1 MDYKDTIN
9 LPKTDFPMKANLS
22 EKELEI
28 LKKWEGLYEKL
39 RAQRKGKQLFVLH
52 DGPPYA
58 NGNIHI
64 GHALNKIL
72 KDIICKV
79 ALIEGFDVDYK
90 PGWDCHGLPIEQQVE
105 KELKA
110 KKINKES
117 MPKDEFRRLCR
128 EYASKF
134 VSIQKEEFLRLGVLG
149 DWENPYLTMDPKY
162 EAQEVREI
170 GRCLQ
175 NGVLYKGNKP
185 VYWCIYDKTAEA
197 EAEVEY
203 KEKKDIS
210 IYVRFELLKQSENV
224 LRQKLDLPDKPIS
237 IVIWTTTPW
246 TLPANLG
253 VMSSEDIEYV
263 VVEEDNYLLL
273 LEKQSQYVKNKE
285 FIASLKGKELTGLE
299 YQHPFI
305 ERTGK
310 IYPSEF
316 VEAGTGTGFVHMAP
330 GHGMEDYIVGLR
342 YGLEPFSPVDESG
355 RFTEEAPEFIRGLNV
370 FEANTVI
377 IEHLKQTGFL
387 LKEEEILHSYPHCW
401 RCKNPVIYRAT
412 PQWFI
417 GVDRAIT
424 SHFASCED
432 EKIDTSDVKKLQ
444 NKSIREK
451 AIEETYN
458 VKWVP
463 KTGQN
468 RMLSMLQNRPDWCI
482 SRQRFWGVPI
492 TIFYCKRCGEPLLES
507 HIFEHVAKIFESSP
521 YGADEWFKKDEKELL
536 PPDTVCKKCGSKD
549 FVKETDILDVWFD
562 SGSSHASVLRPRG
575 IEKADVYLEGS
586 DQHRGWFQASLL
598 ESIASY
604 GEAPFKSVV
613 THGFTVDEK
622 GHKMSKSQGNVISPL
637 EIIKEYGADILRL
650 WVISED
656 YTEDIKLGKSILKR
670 LAEDYKKIRN
680 TLRYCLGNLY
690 DFKYEF
696 SIAPDKLHH
705 FDRYMYAYASKVFEE
720 LFSFYKNYQYHRFYH
735 RLMEFVSID
744 LSALYFDV
752 LKDRLYMYKSGS
764 FERLSAQTVL
774 YFLLKNLTIL
784 LSPVLSFTA
793 EETYSYMKSI
803 ENHLPESIFMNEY
816 KASDFT
822 DEELLKDYQKLLLLR
837 KDVLKAIEI
846 ERKNDIIKHPYE
858 ARVVIKPNEEFY
870 KLLEKYKDYLHSFF
884 TVSQVEIAENDGE
897 EGEYTKLRIK
907 VEKAKGEKCPRCW
920 LYVETMING
929 VCPRCSQ
936 NI

>member
-22 EKELEI
+22 EKEPEI

-117 MPKDEFRRLCR
+117 IPKDEFRRLCR

-253 VMSSEDIEYV
+253 VMASEDIEYV

-370 FEANTVI
+370 FEANNVI

-417 GVDRAIT
+417 GVDIK
-424 SHFASCED
+424 SQ
-432 EKIDTSDVKKLQ
+432 KLQ

-458 VKWVP
+458 VKWIP

-507 HIFEHVAKIFESSP
+507 HIFEHVAKIFEHSP

-536 PPDTVCKKCGSKD
+536 PPDTVCKKCGSRD

-637 EIIKEYGADILRL
+637 EIIKEFGADILRL

-656 YTEDIKLGKSILKR
+656 YTEDIKLGKSMLKR

-837 KDVLKAIEI
+837 KDVLKAIEM

>member
-1 MDYKDTIN
+1 
-9 LPKTDFPMKANLS
+9 
-22 EKELEI
+22 
-28 LKKWEGLYEKL
+28 
-39 RAQRKGKQLFVLH
+39 
-52 DGPPYA
+52 
-58 NGNIHI
+58 
-64 GHALNKIL
+64 
-72 KDIICKV
+72 IICKV

-117 MPKDEFRRLCR
+117 IPKDEFRRLCR

-224 LRQKLDLPDKPIS
+224 LRQKLYLPDKPIS

-253 VMSSEDIEYV
+253 VMASEDIEYV
-263 VVEEDNYLLL
+263 VVEEDNNLLL

-285 FIASLKGKELTGLE
+285 FIASLKGKELIGLE

-370 FEANTVI
+370 FEANNVI

-417 GVDRAIT
+417 GVDIK
-424 SHFASCED
+424 SQ
-432 EKIDTSDVKKLQ
+432 KLH

-451 AIEETYN
+451 AVEETYN
-458 VKWVP
+458 VKWIP

-492 TIFYCKRCGEPLLES
+492 TIFYCKRCGEPVLES
-507 HIFEHVAKIFESSP
+507 NIFEHVAKIFEHSP

-536 PPDTVCKKCGSKD
+536 PPDTVCKKCGSED

-680 TLRYCLGNLY
+680 TLRYCIGNLY

-837 KDVLKAIEI
+837 KDVLKAIEV
-846 ERKNDIIKHPYE
+846 ERKNDVIKHPYE

-897 EGEYTKLRIK
+897 EGDYTKLRIK

-929 VCPRCSQ
+929 
-936 NI
+936 

>member
-22 EKELEI
+22 EKEPEI
-28 LKKWEGLYEKL
+28 LKKWEGLYKKL
-39 RAQRKGKQLFVLH
+39 REQRKGRQLFVLH

-110 KKINKES
+110 KKINKENI
-117 MPKDEFRRLCR
+117 PKDEFRRLCR

-134 VSIQKEEFLRLGVLG
+134 VSIQKEEFVRLGVLG
-149 DWENPYLTMDPKY
+149 DWEEPYLTMDPKY

-210 IYVRFELLKQSENV
+210 IYVRFELLKQSENI
-224 LRQKLDLPDKPIS
+224 LRQKLNLPDKPIS

-253 VMSSEDIEYV
+253 VMASEDIEYGV
-263 VVEEDNYLLL
+263 IEDNNHLLL
-273 LEKQSQYVKNKE
+273 LEKQSQYAKE
-285 FIASLKGKELTGLE
+285 KDFIASIKGKELIGLE

-316 VEAGTGTGFVHMAP
+316 VEVGTGTGFVHMAP

-342 YGLEPFSPVDESG
+342 YGLEPFSPVNESG
-355 RFTEEAPEFIRGLNV
+355 RFTEEAPEFIRGLSV
-370 FEANTVI
+370 FEANKVI

-417 GVDRAIT
+417 GVDIK
-424 SHFASCED
+424 SQ
-432 EKIDTSDVKKLQ
+432 KLQ

-451 AIEETYN
+451 AIEEAYN

-492 TIFYCKRCGEPLLES
+492 TIFYCKHCGEPLLEF
-507 HIFEHVAKIFESSP
+507 HIFEHVAKIFENSP
-521 YGADEWFKKDEKELL
+521 HGADEWFKKDEKELL
-536 PPDTVCKKCGSKD
+536 PPDTVCKKCGSKE
-549 FVKETDILDVWFD
+549 FTKETDILDVWFD

-680 TLRYCLGNLY
+680 TLRYFLGNLY
-690 DFKYEF
+690 DFKYEL
-696 SIAPDKLHH
+696 SIAPEKLHH

-720 LFSFYKNYQYHRFYH
+720 LFGFYKNHQYHRFYH
-735 RLMEFVSID
+735 RLMEFISVD

-752 LKDRLYMYKSGS
+752 IKDRLYMHKSGS
-764 FERLSAQTVL
+764 FERLSAQTAL
-774 YFLLKNLTIL
+774 YFLLKNLAIL

-793 EETYSYMKSI
+793 EETYYYMKSI

-816 KASDFT
+816 KASNFT

-837 KDVLKAIEI
+837 KDVLKAIEM
-846 ERKNDIIKHPYE
+846 ERKKDVIKHPYE

-870 KLLEKYKDYLHSFF
+870 GLLEKYKDYLHSFF

-897 EGEYTKLRIK
+897 EGEYTKLPIK
-907 VEKAKGEKCPRCW
+907 IEKAKGEKCPRCW
-920 LYVETMING
+920 LYVETMVNG
-929 VCPRCSQ
+929 VCPRCAE
-936 NI
+936 NIKV

>member
-9 LPKTDFPMKANLS
+9 LPKTNFPMKANLS
-22 EKELEI
+22 EKEPEI
-28 LKKWEGLYEKL
+28 LKKWEGLYKKL
-39 RAQRKGKQLFVLH
+39 REKRKGKQLFVLH

-117 MPKDEFRRLCR
+117 IPKDEFRRLCR

-134 VSIQKEEFLRLGVLG
+134 VNIQKEEFIRLGVLG
-149 DWENPYLTMDPKY
+149 DWEEPYLTMDPKY

-203 KEKKDIS
+203 KERKDIS

-224 LRQKLDLPDKPIS
+224 LRQKLNLPDKPIS

-253 VMSSEDIEYV
+253 VMASEHIEYG
-263 VVEEDNYLLL
+263 VVEDSNHLFL
-273 LEKQSQYVKNKE
+273 LEKQSQYAKGKE
-285 FIASLKGKELTGLE
+285 FIASIKGEELIGLE
-299 YQHPFI
+299 YKHPFI

-316 VEAGTGTGFVHMAP
+316 VEVGTGTGFVHMAP

-342 YGLEPFSPVDESG
+342 YGLEPFSPVNESG

-370 FEANTVI
+370 FEANNVI

-417 GVDRAIT
+417 GVDIK
-424 SHFASCED
+424 SQ
-432 EKIDTSDVKKLQ
+432 KLQ

-451 AIEETYN
+451 AIEEAAYN

-507 HIFEHVAKIFESSP
+507 HIFEHVANIFENSP

-536 PPDTVCKKCGSKD
+536 PPDTVCKKCGSKE
-549 FVKETDILDVWFD
+549 FAKETDILDVWFD

-575 IEKADVYLEGS
+575 IEKADIYLEGS

-720 LFSFYKNYQYHRFYH
+720 LFGFYKNYQYHRFYH
-735 RLMEFVSID
+735 RLIEFISID

-793 EETYSYMKSI
+793 EETYYYMKSI
-803 ENHLPESIFMNEY
+803 ENYLPESIFMNEY
-816 KASDFT
+816 KASNFT

-846 ERKNDIIKHPYE
+846 ERKNDVIKHPYE
-858 ARVVIKPNEEFY
+858 ARVVVKPNEEFY
-870 KLLEKYKDYLHSFF
+870 RLLEKYKDYLHSFF

-920 LYVETMING
+920 LYVETMVNG
-929 VCPRCSQ
+929 VCPRCAE
-936 NI
+936 NIKV

>member
-22 EKELEI
+22 EKEPEI
-28 LKKWEGLYEKL
+28 LKRWEGLYKKL
-39 RAQRKGKQLFVLH
+39 RKQRKGKPLFVLH

-117 MPKDEFRRLCR
+117 IPKDEFRRLCR

-134 VSIQKEEFLRLGVLG
+134 VNIQKEEFIRLGVIG
-149 DWENPYLTMDPKY
+149 DWEEPYLTMDPKY

-170 GRCLQ
+170 GRCIQ
-175 NGVLYKGNKP
+175 NGILYKGNKP

-203 KEKKDIS
+203 KEKKDTS
-210 IYVRFELLKQSENV
+210 IYVRFELLENSKN
-224 LRQKLDLPDKPIS
+224 LLKQKLNLPDKPIS

-253 VMSSEDIEYV
+253 VMASKDIEYGIL
-263 VVEEDNYLLL
+263 EENGHLIL
-273 LEKQSQYVKNKE
+273 LEKESPYAKDKE
-285 FIASLKGKELTGLE
+285 FIAFIKGEELIGLE
-299 YQHPFI
+299 YKHPFI

-316 VEAGTGTGFVHMAP
+316 VEKGTGTGFVHMAP

-342 YGLEPFSPVDESG
+342 YGLTPLSPVDEAG
-355 RFTEEAPEFIRGLNV
+355 RFTEEAPEFIKGLNV
-370 FEANTVI
+370 FEANKVI
-377 IEHLKQTGFL
+377 IEHLRQTGFL

-417 GVDRAIT
+417 GVDIK
-424 SHFASCED
+424 SP
-432 EKIDTSDVKKLQ
+432 KLQ

-451 AIEETYN
+451 AIEETHQ

-492 TIFYCKRCGEPLLES
+492 AIFYCKHCNEPLLEP
-507 HIFEHVAKIFESSP
+507 HIFEHVAKIFENSP
-521 YGADEWFKKDEKELL
+521 YGADEWFKRKEEELL
-536 PPDTVCKKCGSKD
+536 PENTACKKCGSKE

-604 GEAPFKSVV
+604 GEAPFKAVV

-680 TLRYCLGNLY
+680 TLRFFLGNLY

-696 SIAPDKLHH
+696 SIPPEKLHH
-705 FDRYMYAYASKVFEE
+705 FDRYMYVYSSKVFDE
-720 LFSFYKNYQYHRFYH
+720 LFSFYKNHMYHRFYH
-735 RLMEFVSID
+735 KLMDFISVD

-752 LKDRLYMYKSGS
+752 LKDRLYMYKKGS
-764 FERLSAQTVL
+764 FERVSAQTVL
-774 YFLLKNLTIL
+774 YFLLKNLVIL
-784 LSPVLSFTA
+784 LSPVLSFTS

-803 ENHLPESIFMNEY
+803 ENSLEESVFMNEY
-816 KASDFT
+816 IPANFT
-822 DEELLKDYQKLLLLR
+822 DEDILKDYQKLLLIR
-837 KDVLKAIEI
+837 KDVLKAMEI

-858 ARVVIKPNEEFY
+858 ARVVIEPNEEFST
-870 KLLEKYKDYLHSFF
+870 LLEKYKDYLHSLF
-884 TVSQVEIAENDGE
+884 TVSQVEFSKNDGE
-897 EGEYTKLRIK
+897 KGEYTGLNIK
-907 VEKAKGEKCPRCW
+907 VERAKGEKCPRCW
-920 LYVETMING
+920 LYVENMVDGLCLRCKENIN
-929 VCPRCSQ
+929 
-936 NI
+936 